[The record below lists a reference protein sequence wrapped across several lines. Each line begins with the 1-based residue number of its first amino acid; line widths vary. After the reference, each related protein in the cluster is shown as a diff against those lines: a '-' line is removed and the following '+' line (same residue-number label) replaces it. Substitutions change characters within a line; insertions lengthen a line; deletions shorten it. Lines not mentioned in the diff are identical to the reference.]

1 MGPGALSAVLS
12 ALRLPTSPNLLIGL
26 DVSDDAAVYKI
37 DDSTALVQT
46 VDFFPPI
53 VDDPYAFGAIAAA
66 NALSDV
72 YAMGGRPIT
81 ALSIAAFPDDLDPA
95 IIVAILQGGADKL
108 AEAGAVLAGGHT
120 VTDREPKFGLSVT
133 GLVQLAKI
141 TPKGGAQPG
150 DRLLLT
156 KPIGT
161 GLITSAAKWDKV
173 APEHLEAA
181 IASMLRLNRAAAE
194 LAAEVGVHGATD
206 ITGFGLLG
214 HAAEIARNSGVGL
227 RFRSADL
234 PLLPGALATARAGI
248 FPGGLARN
256 RQFLEADGYL
266 RYADAVEEAHRLL
279 LNDPQTSGGLLF
291 VLPPA
296 AAEDL
301 MRRCADAGQGCWDIG
316 EVVAGE
322 GIDVAA

>member
-26 DVSDDAAVYKI
+26 VVSDDAAVYQI
-37 DDSTALVQT
+37 DESTALVQT

-53 VDDPYAFGAIAAA
+53 VDDPYTFGAIAAA

-81 ALSIAAFPDDLDPA
+81 ALSIAAFPDDLDPV
-95 IIVAILQGGADKL
+95 ILVAILQGGADKL
-108 AEAGAVLAGGHT
+108 AEAGAVLTGGHT

-133 GLVQLAKI
+133 GLVHPAQI
-141 TPKGGAQPG
+141 TRKGGAILG

-156 KPIGT
+156 KPVGT

-173 APEHLEAA
+173 APGDLAAA
-181 IASMLRLNRAAAE
+181 IASMLRLNRRAAE
-194 LAAEVGVHGATD
+194 LAAQVEIHAATD

-214 HAAEIARNSGVGL
+214 HAAEVARASGAGL
-227 RFRSADL
+227 RLRCADV
-234 PLLPGALATARAGI
+234 PLLPGAMGYARAGI
-248 FPGGLARN
+248 CPGGLDRN

-266 RYADAVEEAHRLL
+266 RYADGVEEAYRLL
-279 LNDPQTSGGLLF
+279 LNDPQTSGGLLLA
-291 VLPPA
+291 LPPA

-301 MRRCADAGQGCWDIG
+301 RRRCADSGQGCWDIG
-316 EVVAGE
+316 EVISGA
-322 GIDVAA
+322 GIDVIA

>member
-1 MGPGALSAVLS
+1 MGPRALSALLS

-26 DVSDDAAVYKI
+26 AVSDDAAVYTI
-37 DDSTALVQT
+37 DESTALVQT

-53 VDDPYAFGAIAAA
+53 VDDPYTFGAIAAA

-81 ALSIAAFPDDLDPA
+81 AMSVAAFPDDLDPA
-95 IIVAILQGGADKL
+95 IIVAIFQGGADKV
-108 AEAGAVLAGGHT
+108 AEAGAVLVGGHT
-120 VTDREPKFGLSVT
+120 VTDREPKYGLSVT
-133 GLVQLAKI
+133 GLVHPAQI
-141 TPKGGAQPG
+141 TPKGGARPG

-173 APEHLEAA
+173 APGDLETA
-181 IASMLRLNRAAAE
+181 IISMLRLNRRAAE
-194 LAAEVGVHGATD
+194 LATQVGVHAATD

-214 HAAEIARNSGVGL
+214 HAAEIARSSRVGL
-227 RFRSADL
+227 RFHSADL
-234 PLLPGALATARAGI
+234 PLLPGALAYARAGI
-248 FPGGLARN
+248 CPGGLVRN

-266 RYADAVEEAHRLL
+266 RYADEVEEAYRLL
-279 LNDPQTSGGLLF
+279 FNDPQTSGGLL
-291 VLPPA
+291 VALPPI

-301 MRRCADAGQGCWDIG
+301 LRRCATVGQECWDVG
-316 EVVAGE
+316 EVVEGE
-322 GIDVAA
+322 GIVVA